1 MQTWRPEDFI
11 TYMYHSVANAD
22 LVVDAKEVEVIQK
35 SVTKLMNRYFNG
47 VEYDYDKSLAIVTK
61 TLQNN
66 PHLSKKEI
74 INTLAQ
80 KFSFTKEM
88 KIDIISDL
96 TDITQADDQV
106 LPVEH
111 SMLAHI
117 KVALLEEPTKKEK
130 LSA

>member
-11 TYMYHSVANAD
+11 TYMYHAVANAD
-22 LVVDAKEVEVIQK
+22 MVVDSKEIEVIQK
-35 SVTKLMNRYFNG
+35 SVKKLMNRYFNG
-47 VEYDYDKSLAIVTK
+47 VEYDFEKSLSIVKK
-61 TLQNN
+61 TLENN

-74 INTLAQ
+74 INTLAH

-96 TDITQADDQV
+96 TDITQADDMV

-117 KVALLEEPTKKEK
+117 RLSLMEEPTKKEK